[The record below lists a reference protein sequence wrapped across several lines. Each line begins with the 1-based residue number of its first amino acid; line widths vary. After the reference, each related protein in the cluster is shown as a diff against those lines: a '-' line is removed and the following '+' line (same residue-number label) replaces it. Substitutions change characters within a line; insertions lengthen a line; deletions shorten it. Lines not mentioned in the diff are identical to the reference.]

1 MEGISIQLQIIA
13 GIAVVGALVE
23 TFFPGLIS
31 EKLRDDLSVLT
42 IATLGILLSF
52 LLLML
57 LLKVRIREGFEETEL
72 PSKFQSLLSSNQA
85 KDVCDL
91 YTDMYDKMVTTEKG
105 APPEEQKTD
114 AQAREVVDKQFRD
127 QMSVNLVSCP
137 LVTKLGE
144 ANSLDT
150 LYELLPTLPDN
161 LLVQIYETAAACRS
175 LLIANYL
182 RIQDAENKQK
192 EGFED
197 ILVCGDEAAKERK
210 AFLER
215 KPLSQEAQQCML
227 VEEIPAENK
236 RLVLEDKLNKLTST
250 FELYKQTKSIKD
262 SISKV
267 LDDCNY
273 YKQKL
278 EEKKKEAEATSNR
291 YNW

>member
-31 EKLRDDLSVLT
+31 EKLKDDLSVLT
-42 IATLGILLSF
+42 IAIIGILLSF

-57 LLKVRIREGFEETEL
+57 LLKARIREGFEESEL
-72 PSKFQSLLSSNQA
+72 PSKFQSLLTSNQA
-85 KDVCDL
+85 KEVCAL
-91 YTDMYDKMVTTEKG
+91 YTEMYDKMVTTEKG

-114 AQAREVVDKQFRD
+114 AQAREVVDKQFTD
-127 QMSVNLVSCP
+127 QMSVSPVSCS
-137 LVTKLGE
+137 LVDKLEE
-144 ANSLDT
+144 AKTIDT
-150 LYELLPTLPDN
+150 LYEILPTLPDN
-161 LLVQIYETAAACRS
+161 LLVQIYETGTACRS

-182 RIQDAENKQK
+182 RIQDAENKRK

-197 ILVCGDEAAKERK
+197 IAVCGDEAAKERK

-227 VEEIPAENK
+227 VEEIPAEKK
-236 RLVLEDKLNKLTST
+236 RQVLEDKLNKLTTT
-250 FELYKQTKSIKD
+250 FVLYKQTKKIQD

-267 LDDCNY
+267 LEDCNY

-278 EEKKKEAEATSNR
+278 DEKKQEAEATSNR